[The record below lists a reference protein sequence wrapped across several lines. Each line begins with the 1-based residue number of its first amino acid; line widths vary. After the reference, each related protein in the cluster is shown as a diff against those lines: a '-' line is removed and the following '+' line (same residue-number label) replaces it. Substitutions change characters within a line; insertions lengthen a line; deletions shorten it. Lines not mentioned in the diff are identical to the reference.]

1 MTSYALTKRPFTRPA
16 LFLITAVLLLLATL
30 LWQLLAAPAAPPPA
44 PALAGRDRIVGTTI
58 TDLQA
63 RVAQNP
69 NDAEGYAM
77 LGLAYLQQVRETAD
91 ANYYGLAE
99 QAFNEALSREPQQFQ
114 AVLGQGI
121 LALARHDFQQGLVW
135 GEQASTLNPYS
146 AEALGVL
153 VDANVELGRYETAVS
168 TAQQMVNLRPNLASY
183 SRIAYLRE
191 LHGDVDGAIV
201 AMGQAAQAGAP
212 GQEDTLWTLVQLG
225 NLYLNRGE
233 WGEATAVYQQAL
245 QSRPDYPFAQAG
257 LARVQAAQGNV
268 AGAIETFE
276 QLVGRLPLPE
286 FAITLGE
293 LYLATDQPE
302 KAQAQF
308 DLVHLIQQL
317 NADAGMDVDLE
328 LALFEANHGDPAQ
341 AVRLATAAYDR
352 RPSIYAADALS
363 WSLYKNG
370 DPEAAWPYAQEAL
383 HLGTQD
389 AMLHFHAGMIAQR
402 LGRTADAQT
411 HPGQALALNATFSIP
426 AILSLTK
433 ANGSDGEV
441 GCGLMVTNGRFL
453 QPPRPLSNPATA
465 QCKQTAVSDTSVKK
479 SKPTV
484 SHTGAN
490 QR

>member
-16 LFLITAVLLLLATL
+16 LLLIMAAIFLLATL
-30 LWQLLAAPAAPPPA
+30 FWQPLTAPAASSPA
-44 PALAGRDRIVGTTI
+44 PTLAGRDRIVGTTI

-69 NDAEGYAM
+69 DDAEGYAM

-99 QAFNEALSREPQQFQ
+99 KALNEALSRDPQQFQ

-121 LALARHDFQQGLVW
+121 LALARHDFRQGLVW
-135 GEQASTLNPYS
+135 GEQARTLNPYS

-191 LHGDVDGAIV
+191 LHGDVDGAIA

-225 NLYLNRGE
+225 NLYLHQGRL
-233 WGEATAVYQQAL
+233 GEATAVYQQAL
-245 QSRPDYPFAQAG
+245 QTRSDYPFAQAG
-257 LARVQAAQGNV
+257 LARVHAAQGNLDE
-268 AGAIETFE
+268 AIETFE

-293 LYLATDQPE
+293 LYLATGQPA
-302 KAQAQF
+302 KAQPQF

-317 NADAGMDVDLE
+317 NADAGMNVDLE
-328 LALFEANHGDPAQ
+328 LALFEANHGDPGQ
-341 AVRLATAAYDR
+341 AVRLAKAAYDS
-352 RPSIYAADALS
+352 RPSIYAADTLA
-363 WSLYKNG
+363 WTLYKNG
-370 DPEAAWPYAQEAL
+370 DPEAGWLYSQEAL
-383 HLGTQD
+383 RLGTQD
-389 AMLHFHAGMIAQR
+389 ATLHFHAGMIAHQ
-402 LGRTADAQT
+402 LGRMADAEA
-411 HPGQALALNATFSIP
+411 HLSQALAFNPTFSILDAP
-426 AILSLTK
+426 LAQQILHS
-433 ANGSDGEV
+433 
-441 GCGLMVTNGRFL
+441 R
-453 QPPRPLSNPATA
+453 
-465 QCKQTAVSDTSVKK
+465 
-479 SKPTV
+479 
-484 SHTGAN
+484 
-490 QR
+490 